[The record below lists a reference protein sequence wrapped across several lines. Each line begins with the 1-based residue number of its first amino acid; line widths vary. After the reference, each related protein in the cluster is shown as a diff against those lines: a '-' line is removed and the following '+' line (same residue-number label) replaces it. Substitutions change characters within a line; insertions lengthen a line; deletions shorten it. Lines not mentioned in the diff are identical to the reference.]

1 MPVVIAP
8 QYTQRILDW
17 EDWKVEQ
24 AKRLGTYQC
33 VADNDAYIVWFM
45 TFQTHLL
52 FFCIEA

>member
-33 VADNDAYIVWFM
+33 VADNDAYIVWFYDIPDA
-45 TFQTHLL
+45 FVV
-52 FFCIEA
+52 FCIEA